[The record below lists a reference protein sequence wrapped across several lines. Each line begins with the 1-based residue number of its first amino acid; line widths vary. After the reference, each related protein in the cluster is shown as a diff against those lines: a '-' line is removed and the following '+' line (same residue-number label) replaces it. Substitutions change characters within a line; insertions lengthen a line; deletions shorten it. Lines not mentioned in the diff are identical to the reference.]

1 MIRFILLQNRQG
13 KTRLAK
19 YYVPF
24 EESEK
29 HKVEYEVHRLVVNR
43 DPKFTNFVEVRI
55 RIWIEFQEINAST
68 NLVCVL

>member
-1 MIRFILLQNRQG
+1 MAIPFILLQDRQG

-29 HKVEYEVHRLVVNR
+29 HKVEYEGMQPSTIVVTKNHY
-43 DPKFTNFVEVRI
+43 KVI
-55 RIWIEFQEINAST
+55 AIQKKKIE
-68 NLVCVL
+68 